1 MSHEQRRDALNSRS
15 ERRVLPPEWWATT
28 ETIAWRSRLSAWIE
42 EQRTDVSECRAFSS
56 PIPDADMPSSLP
68 IGRVAPLP
76 TTTTAMRMVDSGV
89 DRHEREPTT

>member
-76 TTTTAMRMVDSGV
+76 TNVN
-89 DRHEREPTT
+89 DRDAHGRFRSRSA